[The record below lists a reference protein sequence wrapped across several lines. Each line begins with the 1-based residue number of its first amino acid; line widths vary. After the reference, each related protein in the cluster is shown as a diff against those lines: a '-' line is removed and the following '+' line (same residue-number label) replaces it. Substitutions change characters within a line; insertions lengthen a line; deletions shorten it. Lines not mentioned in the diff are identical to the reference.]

1 VQDLVFGLV
10 AIAAGALFCFA
21 GYLAFRIV
29 IPLWAAFVGF
39 GLGAGVVAS
48 VTDDGFLRTGVSWLV
63 GLAVALAFALLAY
76 LFYELAVVIAMGSI
90 GFALGT
96 GLMVALDVEWT
107 WLVVLV
113 GVVLGLLLAV
123 GAILADLPMLL
134 LVVLGALGGASAMTT
149 GAMLLVGAVDTEE
162 FTEEEA
168 TEQIGHAWWWSLL
181 FVVLAVAGLVVQLRS
196 ASRLRQSTR
205 EAWATRGA

>member
-76 LFYELAVVIAMGSI
+76 LFYELAVVIATGSI

-107 WLVVLV
+107 WLVVFV
-113 GVVLGLLLAV
+113 GVVLRLLLAV

-149 GAMLLVGAVDTEE
+149 G
-162 FTEEEA
+162 
-168 TEQIGHAWWWSLL
+168 
-181 FVVLAVAGLVVQLRS
+181 
-196 ASRLRQSTR
+196 STR
-205 EAWATRGA
+205 KAWATRGA